1 MKTRK
6 KSQQE
11 IISYQNL
18 GENYNKKI
26 KLHIHYY
33 GYIIYM
39 INAIV
44 KKSKYI
50 NNGRKKIDRVNKI
63 WDNNKNE
70 KQSHKGDYALIDE
83 ISVRIGSLFIK
94 TL

>member
-1 MKTRK
+1 
-6 KSQQE
+6 
-11 IISYQNL
+11 
-18 GENYNKKI
+18 
-26 KLHIHYY
+26 
-33 GYIIYM
+33 M

-70 KQSHKGDYALIDE
+70 K
-83 ISVRIGSLFIK
+83 
-94 TL
+94 